1 MNKQWLGRAFAIA
14 AVALLALLL
23 STSTLSSKQ
32 TNSGQNATAAPLPW
46 TAPVPKATCGRLDR
60 TEGGLQG
67 QITPGER
74 SSGKSEGGYN
84 CNLELVGQFQGEG
97 AYSQDGPAFLDNCAY
112 FATENRSGLKHAG
125 VVVLDVSDPQ
135 HPQPTAYLDDTPAG
149 RNPHETLKVNEA
161 RKLLAVAESNG
172 PNFAVYDLSADCR
185 HPVLKSSLTLP
196 GSQAHM
202 GGWAPDGKTYYVGQN
217 NRGIGGTMPVV
228 DVTDPSHAKLLL
240 TWKFM
245 GDGRPHDVNLNAP
258 GTRLYAGQAG
268 LFGNTGS
275 SAGPD
280 GLVILD
286 VSDIQLR
293 KTNPQI
299 RVVSTLFWD
308 DQGQV
313 EQMFP
318 FSKNGRQYVVST
330 DESGG
335 AGGAGGLKAAC
346 ARGASPYGYPQIIDI
361 TDETKPTLGS
371 KLRLEVNDP
380 ANCRALLT
388 DSADTGGGTPVYNAE
403 RCNADRASNPT
414 MLACGFQNG
423 GLRVFDIRD
432 LNRPKEIAYFKPPA
446 VRKAFLPGSGSWA
459 QAVDRTYD
467 KISGFARF
475 NKIAASGTR
484 GREMQIWFVSDGNGF
499 QVVRFSDAFTAA
511 HKDLFD
517 DAAK

>member
-1 MNKQWLGRAFAIA
+1 MNKQQLGRTFAIA

-67 QITPGER
+67 QTTPGER

-185 HPVLKSSLTLP
+185 HPVLKSSITLP

-228 DVTDPSHAKLLL
+228 DVTDPSNAKLLL
-240 TWKFM
+240 TWKFT
-245 GDGRPHDVNLNAP
+245 GDGRPHDVNLNAA
-258 GTRLYAGQAG
+258 GTRLYAGQPG
-268 LFGNTGS
+268 TFGNTGS

-293 KTNPQI
+293 KADPQV

-318 FSKNGRQYVVST
+318 FYRNGHQYVVST

-335 AGGAGGLKAAC
+335 AGGVGGLKAAC
-346 ARGASPYGYPQIIDI
+346 DRG
-361 TDETKPTLGS
+361 
-371 KLRLEVNDP
+371 
-380 ANCRALLT
+380 
-388 DSADTGGGTPVYNAE
+388 VYNAE
-403 RCNADRASNPT
+403 RCHADRADNPT

-475 NKIAASGTR
+475 NKVTASGTR